1 MTYVSVNMISYGL
14 QGASIMAETY
24 TLLRRW
30 GMGIIIGSL
39 ESRHL
44 EPREFG
50 VTQTGF
56 HFTTTIKTR
65 SVCIITVRGSSILLN
80 TYLFLELL

>member
-1 MTYVSVNMISYGL
+1 
-14 QGASIMAETY
+14 MAETY
-24 TLLRRW
+24 AVLKRW
-30 GMGIIIGSL
+30 GLGIIIGSL

-56 HFTTTIKTR
+56 HFTTTVKTR
-65 SVCIITVRGSSILLN
+65 SDSLYYNCKRLKHIVKHLSLS
-80 TYLFLELL
+80 

>member
-1 MTYVSVNMISYGL
+1 
-14 QGASIMAETY
+14 MAETY

-44 EPREFG
+44 ESREFG
-50 VTQTGF
+50 VTQAGF
-56 HFTTTIKTR
+56 HFTTPIKTR
-65 SVCIITVRGSSILLN
+65 SDSLYYNCKRLKHIVKHLSLS
-80 TYLFLELL
+80 